1 MKNHKISFSFTFV
14 QIFISGFFMI
24 PKNGKNIQKIEISSK
39 SNSRLSAFRDTPL
52 KAQSLRSLDL
62 FEGSKIL
69 INHAQNNRNLH
80 FHWGIVALFLFA
92 PFRTL
97 LQLQKH
103 LKSSFIP
110 FCRRKMYCDPFG
122 HFQNS
127 QWKFEEYLSKSLP
140 FTHYKLGWLFSQ
152 CRNHV

>member
-1 MKNHKISFSFTFV
+1 MV
-14 QIFISGFFMI
+14 QTYRKLKYQVKVI
-24 PKNGKNIQKIEISSK
+24 P
-39 SNSRLSAFRDTPL
+39 NSQLFRDTPL
-52 KAQSLRSLDL
+52 KAQSLRSLDI

-69 INHAQNNRNLH
+69 INRAQNNRNPPVYWRIL
-80 FHWGIVALFLFA
+80 VLMLFA

-97 LQLQKH
+97 LQLRKH

-122 HFQNS
+122 NFQNS
-127 QWKFEEYLSKSLP
+127 QWKFGEYRSKSLP

-152 CRNHV
+152 CRTHVSPILMK